1 MLMLFVIFCI
11 DRAGAEEQR
20 KQTIKKH
27 VDYLATNPIK
37 VVMSGPLVTDDG
49 ARAIGSLFLVDAA
62 SRAEVEAF
70 QRDDPFFNAKIW
82 ETVEVR
88 AFNKRVG

>member
-1 MLMLFVIFCI
+1 MLFVIFCL
-11 DRAGAEEQR
+11 DRAGAEDKR
-20 KQTIKKH
+20 KQAIKGH

-49 ARAIGSLFLVDAA
+49 AKPIGSLFLVDAG
-62 SRAEVEAF
+62 SRAEIEAF
-70 QRDDPFFNAKIW
+70 QRADPFFNAGIW

>member
-1 MLMLFVIFCI
+1 MRMLFVIFCI
-11 DRAGAEEQR
+11 DRAGTEEKR
-20 KQTIKKH
+20 KQAIKGH
-27 VDYLATNPIK
+27 IDYLATNPIK

-62 SRAEVEAF
+62 NRAEVEAF
-70 QRDDPFFNAKIW
+70 QRADPFFNAGIW

>member
-1 MLMLFVIFCI
+1 MLFVIFCL
-11 DRAGAEEQR
+11 DRAGAEEKR
-20 KQTIKKH
+20 KQAIQKH
-27 VDYLATNPIK
+27 IDYLATNPIK

-62 SRAEVEAF
+62 NRAAVEAF
-70 QRDDPFFNAKIW
+70 QRADPFFNAGIW